1 MNVEDTNI
9 STYENV
15 KKIYE
20 KINRF
25 LNNDFVSSNIA
36 KLNAYQSKI
45 DKLAQNVEKATQEK
59 AKEPVVVDEKKEE
72 VQKIQETKNEENTEN
87 AENEQYNPYSEKFYY
102 KDRLIKLNG
111 NIVYNNVMI
120 NLGENVPYKDE
131 NIISIPKGNYLTMY
145 FDDAYRDSGKYYDI
159 IMDYIKKNNIEPK
172 SDFHEIYIMTRVGMN
187 GKEKSLGQIEIL
199 I

>member
-1 MNVEDTNI
+1 MNVDDTNI

-45 DKLAQNVEKATQEK
+45 DKLAQKVEKATQEK

-111 NIVYNNVMI
+111 NMDKLIQELRIEDSIGHRNSYIIEQI
-120 NLGENVPYKDE
+120 NKYRKDNMPITIKKKENVFETFFNK
-131 NIISIPKGNYLTMY
+131 IKSIFK
-145 FDDAYRDSGKYYDI
+145 S
-159 IMDYIKKNNIEPK
+159 KK
-172 SDFHEIYIMTRVGMN
+172 
-187 GKEKSLGQIEIL
+187 
-199 I
+199 

>member
-45 DKLAQNVEKATQEK
+45 DKLAQKVEKATQEK
-59 AKEPVVVDEKKEE
+59 AKEPMLDEIKEE
-72 VQKIQETKNEENTEN
+72 TKKIQETKNEKNTEN

-111 NIVYNNVMI
+111 NMDKLIQELRIEDSIGHRNSYIIEQI
-120 NLGENVPYKDE
+120 NKYRKDNMPITIKKKENVFETFFNK
-131 NIISIPKGNYLTMY
+131 IKSIFK
-145 FDDAYRDSGKYYDI
+145 S
-159 IMDYIKKNNIEPK
+159 KK
-172 SDFHEIYIMTRVGMN
+172 
-187 GKEKSLGQIEIL
+187 
-199 I
+199 

>member
-1 MNVEDTNI
+1 MNIEDTNN

-45 DKLAQNVEKATQEK
+45 DKLAQKVEKATQEK
-59 AKEPVVVDEKKEE
+59 AKEPVVVDEKKEN
-72 VQKIQETKNEENTEN
+72 VQKIQETKNEENT
-87 AENEQYNPYSEKFYY
+87 ENEQYNPYSEKFYY

-111 NIVYNNVMI
+111 NIDKLIQELRIEDSIGHRNSYIIEQI
-120 NLGENVPYKDE
+120 NKHRKDNMPITIKKKENVFETFFNK
-131 NIISIPKGNYLTMY
+131 IKSIFK
-145 FDDAYRDSGKYYDI
+145 S
-159 IMDYIKKNNIEPK
+159 KK
-172 SDFHEIYIMTRVGMN
+172 
-187 GKEKSLGQIEIL
+187 
-199 I
+199 